1 MPVNKSRELYEG
13 LWEVVTED
21 SFFFIGWFREAHAN
35 AFAEEVASG
44 NIVSPSDRLADIACG
59 DSAYPGAVSR
69 TCGTTFV
76 GLDLSSAA
84 LRESRRLLRGIYP
97 ERDSSVASLP
107 QNDKQR
113 RARNDRKAESLCAGL
128 VQGEA
133 SQLPLASAAFDVV
146 LSTHTLEHL
155 SRDKETLE
163 EFARILKMGGYL
175 RLEVPNSK
183 RQMLPLFRPLQ
194 GRLDRLGHLKEYRP
208 GELTALLSQCKFS
221 VQRFYYRDFLLCWL
235 FFSLEEHFR
244 PIVRLFRR
252 GKARHSEVPGKG
264 WSRRLLAAALS
275 RLILWENRLL
285 GKRSW
290 GMNACCIARK
300 IPSPLTGEG

>member
-1 MPVNKSRELYEG
+1 MSVNKSRELYEG

-21 SFFFIGWFREAHAN
+21 SFFFIGWFREAHAL

-44 NIVSPSDRLADIACG
+44 NIVSPGDRLADIACG

-69 TCGTTFV
+69 TCGATFV
-76 GLDLSSAA
+76 GVDLSAAA
-84 LRESRRLLRGIYP
+84 LRESRSRSDGR
-97 ERDSSVASLP
+97 E
-107 QNDKQR
+107 K
-113 RARNDRKAESLCAGL
+113 SLCAGL

-155 SRDKETLE
+155 SRDREALE
-163 EFARILKMGGYL
+163 EFARILKTGGYL
-175 RLEVPNSK
+175 RLEVPNSR

-194 GRLDRLGHLKEYRP
+194 RRLDELGHLREYRP
-208 GELTALLSQCKFS
+208 QELTAQLSRCKFS
-221 VQRFYYRDFLLCWL
+221 IQRVYYRDFLLCWL
-235 FFSLEEHFR
+235 FFSLEEHLR
-244 PIVRLFRR
+244 PIVRRFRR
-252 GKARHSEVPGKG
+252 NKAGHRAVPEKG
-264 WSRRLLAAALS
+264 RSWRLLAAALS

-285 GKRSW
+285 GRYSW

-300 IPSPLTGEG
+300 IPSPLTGEGQGLS

>member
-1 MPVNKSRELYEG
+1 MNKSRELYEG
-13 LWEVVTED
+13 LWEVVTEG

-59 DSAYPGAVSR
+59 DSAYPRAVSL

-76 GLDLSSAA
+76 GVDLSAAA
-84 LRESRRLLRGIYP
+84 LRESRRLLRFT
-97 ERDSSVASLP
+97 R
-107 QNDKQR
+107 NDK
-113 RARNDRKAESLCAGL
+113 KAESLCAGL

-163 EFARILKMGGYL
+163 EFARILKKGGYL

-183 RQMLPLFRPLQ
+183 RRMLPLFRPLQ
-194 GRLDRLGHLKEYRP
+194 GRLDELGHLKEYRP

-252 GKARHSEVPGKG
+252 GKARHSAVPGKG
-264 WSRRLLAAALS
+264 RSWRLLAAALS

-285 GKRSW
+285 GKCSW
-290 GMNACCIARK
+290 GMNTCCIARR
-300 IPSPLTGEG
+300 TG

>member
-1 MPVNKSRELYEG
+1 MNKSRELYEG
-13 LWEVVTED
+13 LWEVVTQD
-21 SFFFIGWFREAHAN
+21 SFFFIGWFREAHAL

-44 NIVSPSDRLADIACG
+44 SIVSPGDRLADIACG
-59 DSAYPGAVSR
+59 DRAYPRAVSR

-76 GLDLSSAA
+76 GLDLSTAA
-84 LRESRRLLRGIYP
+84 LRESRSRSDGR
-97 ERDSSVASLP
+97 E
-107 QNDKQR
+107 K
-113 RARNDRKAESLCAGL
+113 SLCAGL

-155 SRDKETLE
+155 SRDREALE

-252 GKARHSEVPGKG
+252 GKARHSAVPGKG